1 MGKLTVLGA
10 GDAFASGGKYCT
22 SFFVEATGKRTLLDC
37 GATAFVRY
45 KQLGLQA
52 KDLDMV
58 VLTHFHGDHYGG
70 LPFFVISAKVEHARE
85 KPLLIVGPKGVR
97 EKVYQLQ
104 EAMYPGTGAL
114 LDELPFAFREYGEDW
129 DEYLEGI
136 EISAFPVNHSPPS
149 NPHGVRLRWN
159 DKIFSFSGDTEW
171 SDNLPLLAEDSEIM
185 ICECNNLDQESP
197 GHLSY
202 QTLLSKKEFL
212 PAKRLLLSHMGTKM
226 LAAEDLEFEIL
237 QDGQVIDLW

>member
-22 SFFVEATGKRTLLDC
+22 SFFIEAAGQRILLDC

-45 KQLGLQA
+45 KQLNRQA

-70 LPFFVISAKVEHARE
+70 LPFFVISAKVEQARE
-85 KPLLIVGPKGVR
+85 KPLLIVGPKGVK
-97 EKVYQLQ
+97 EKVYLLQ

-114 LDELPFAFREYGEDW
+114 LDELPFAFKEYEEDW
-129 DEYLEGI
+129 NEYLQGI
-136 EISAFPVNHSPPS
+136 EVSAFPMKHSPPS

-159 DKIFSFSGDTEW
+159 ENILSFSGDTEW
-171 SDNLPLLAEDSEIM
+171 SDNLPLLAERSEIM

-202 QTLLSKKEFL
+202 QTLLSKKEL
-212 PAKRLLLSHMGTKM
+212 LSTNRLLLSHMGPEM
-226 LAAEDLEFEIL
+226 LAATGLEFEKL